1 MTKKPTMEHAFE
13 HVETEEPSGITLGR
27 VVWCED
33 VGSAVVEWDGDE
45 MPLMSDDYYD
55 QSFVKAVLDGV
66 QTDIGIAQVFLSAVI
81 GDGFDGT
88 YH

>member
-1 MTKKPTMEHAFE
+1 MAKPKMGDAFE
-13 HVETEEPSGITLGR
+13 RVDDEQSTEITLGR
-27 VVWCED
+27 VVWDED

-66 QTDIGIAQVFLSAVI
+66 QADIGIAQAFVSAVI

>member
-1 MTKKPTMEHAFE
+1 MTKPKMEDAFE
-13 HVETEEPSGITLGR
+13 HVETETSTEITLGR
-27 VVWCED
+27 IVWDED
-33 VGSAVVEWDGDE
+33 VGAAVVEWDGDE

-66 QTDIGIAQVFLSAVI
+66 QTDVGIAQVFLSAAI